1 MKREIIRRILALVGG
16 IVLVLMYVMT
26 LVTAVL
32 DIPNWRRYF
41 MASIGLTIVIP
52 ILLWINIYLYDRWS
66 KRNTSLGGV
75 TIDKRGNTSESD
87 ENNISDV

>member
-16 IVLVLMYVMT
+16 IVLVLMYVLT

-41 MASIGLTIVIP
+41 MASIIP

-66 KRNTSLGGV
+66 KRNTSLGGI